1 MILQNFGSNNIDL
14 DPLFC
19 DVSSA
24 DFTLYDNSP
33 CVGAGQ
39 DGVNIGAYGIGCDAN
54 SIWVSVDGND
64 FTGDGSQNNPL
75 RYIGTAVSN
84 ATTGAKIK
92 ILPGTYSENVTVS
105 GKDLSFIGIGDK
117 DQVILDGQ
125 GQSVGNAITAS
136 SSKVHLKNLTI
147 QNSDYG
153 FKVEN
158 SDSNTITNVAF
169 INNNYSFYINENSGY
184 TVIDS
189 SSFTK

>member
-1 MILQNFGSNNIDL
+1 MCGYWSKWYNM
-14 DPLFC
+14 
-19 DVSSA
+19 
-24 DFTLYDNSP
+24 
-33 CVGAGQ
+33 
-39 DGVNIGAYGIGCDAN
+39 GAYGIGCDAN
-54 SIWVSVDGND
+54 SVWVSVDGND

-136 SSKVHLKNLTI
+136 SSK
-147 QNSDYG
+147 
-153 FKVEN
+153 
-158 SDSNTITNVAF
+158 F
-169 INNNYSFYINENSGY
+169 I
-184 TVIDS
+184 
-189 SSFTK
+189 